1 VVSGAHDV
9 LDAKQ
14 LKGRDEALE
23 IFPDPASML
32 RALVFGYAEPG
43 EKFYFPEI
51 GERFRAY
58 ADWVNSSVG
67 LTVRFE
73 DLIGSRGGGSDDEQV
88 AQVARIVDYLGYG
101 DELESATPVAERLFS
116 EKVITF
122 RAGTIDSWRE
132 DLPVDLVREIEDRC
146 ADAMDLLGF
155 AP

>member
-1 VVSGAHDV
+1 
-9 LDAKQ
+9 
-14 LKGRDEALE
+14 
-23 IFPDPASML
+23 
-32 RALVFGYAEPG
+32 
-43 EKFYFPEI
+43 
-51 GERFRAY
+51 
-58 ADWVNSSVG
+58 VG

-101 DELESATPVAERLFS
+101 DGLESATPVAERLFS